1 MKSSSTVALLMAALT
16 VTQAAPT
23 PGSPWATQAP
33 WSEPS
38 WPHHWPTPTWARS
51 CYPPAPT
58 STVSGSASGS
68 ASGSGS
74 VSGSGYASSA
84 SATATSSVLSSVISS
99 SSSSGSTTSS
109 GSAAPSATIKNG
121 TVVGVYN
128 PEYNQDFF
136 LGVPYAQPPLG
147 DLRFR
152 IPQSI
157 NATFDGG
164 VYSATKFSDEC
175 VGVCMMSLS
184 TANSADHF
192 KTVRQ

>member
-1 MKSSSTVALLMAALT
+1 MKSFSSVALLVATLT
-16 VTQAAPT
+16 VARAAPA
-23 PGSPWATQAP
+23 PGSPWPTQAP

-58 STVSGSASGS
+58 STVFGSASGS
-68 ASGSGS
+68 AS
-74 VSGSGYASSA
+74 ASSA
-84 SATATSSVLSSVISS
+84 SATATSSVSS
-99 SSSSGSTTSS
+99 SSVSSGSGSGSAATS

-121 TVVGVYN
+121 TVVGMYN